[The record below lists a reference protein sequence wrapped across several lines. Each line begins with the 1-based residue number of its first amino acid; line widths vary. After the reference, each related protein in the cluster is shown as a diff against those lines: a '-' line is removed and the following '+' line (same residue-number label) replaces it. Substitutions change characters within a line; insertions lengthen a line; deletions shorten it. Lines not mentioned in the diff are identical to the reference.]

1 MRRIAFGALVLA
13 VSLLAAAPR
22 GAAAQEGKPGGTLR
36 VATIGEPPG
45 LDPMLPYGI
54 LAQHISKHIYEN
66 LYTFDANWRPV
77 PMLAAGHKT
86 SGDGKTYTI
95 QLRRGVKFHDGS
107 ALDAADVVASLQR
120 WVQVE
125 STAKSLLAP
134 NLESITA
141 VDPQTVELKLKAP
154 SSVLIYMLAADA
166 APVYPSELVRKFGT
180 QPIKEYV
187 GTGPYRFGEWLPDRH
202 IELVRN
208 DAYAARDDAGGGFA
222 GKRVPY
228 YDAIRFI
235 PVPDGSVRV
244 AGVQSGQYDVALD
257 VNPDMYQTLKDDQRV
272 RSLLIRPFGWPFF
285 AMNKAQGLFTDAR
298 LRRAFLA
305 SLDMDQLMAAGFGD
319 RALYEVN
326 GSIYPK
332 QIADWY
338 GTAGTEPYNQKAPA
352 RAKELLKEAGYD
364 GRPLRIVT
372 SRQYDFLYKI
382 SLVAAQQARAA
393 GFNVDLQVVEWATL
407 VERRQKPDQYE
418 IFVTFNSMSPAPPLY
433 QLWLFEFWPGWWKNA
448 EKDQLLAQFGTATD
462 PAKRAEI
469 WRSIQKVV
477 WNEVPIV
484 KVGDFFGYAI
494 ASPKVAGLQEIY
506 TMPFWNTWSR

>member
-1 MRRIAFGALVLA
+1 MRKIVLGALVLA
-13 VSLLAAAPR
+13 CSLLVAAPR
-22 GAAAQEGKPGGTLR
+22 DAAAQEGKVGGTLD

-66 LYTFDANWRPV
+66 LFTFDASWRPV
-77 PMLAAGHKT
+77 PMLAAGYRT
-86 SGDGKTYTI
+86 SADGRTYTI
-95 QLRRGVKFHDGS
+95 RLRRGVTFHDGS

-134 NLESITA
+134 NLEAMTA
-141 VDPQTVELKLKAP
+141 VDPQTVEIRLKNP
-154 SSVLIYMLAADA
+154 SATLIYILAADA
-166 APVYPSELVRKFGT
+166 APIYPSEAVAKFGT
-180 QPIKEYV
+180 SPLKEYV

-208 DAYAARDDAGGGFA
+208 DAYAARDEAPSGFA
-222 GKRVPY
+222 GKRVAHHK
-228 YDAIRFI
+228 AIRFV
-235 PVPDGSVRV
+235 PVPDVSVRV

-257 VNPDMYQTLKDDQRV
+257 VNPDMYETLKGDPRV

-305 SLDMDQLMAAGFGD
+305 ALDMDQLMAAGFGD
-319 RALYEVN
+319 KALYEVN
-326 GSIYPK
+326 GSIYPR

-338 GTAGTEPYNQKAPA
+338 ATAGTEPYNQKAA
-352 RAKELLKEAGYD
+352 VKAKQLLEEAGYD
-364 GRPLRIVT
+364 RRPVRILT

-393 GFNVDLQVVEWATL
+393 GFTVDLQVVEWATL
-407 VERRQKPDQYE
+407 VERRQQPSQYE

-448 EKDQLLAQFGTATD
+448 EKDQLLREFDAATD
-462 PAKRAEI
+462 PARRTAI
-469 WRSIQKVV
+469 WQSIQKVI
-477 WNEVPIV
+477 WSEVAVV
-484 KVGDFFGYAI
+484 KVGDFFGYAV
-494 ASPKVAGLQEIY
+494 ASPKLAGVQEIY
-506 TMPFWNTWSR
+506 TMPFWNTWTR